1 MAALSLYLML
11 PYFRFRILR
20 IDSATQVAAVS
31 AYTLVRASSQVE
43 ALTALLQQ
51 LAPWET
57 AAPLHGP
64 STCPQWF

>member
-1 MAALSLYLML
+1 MAALSLYLMVSS
-11 PYFRFRILR
+11 FRFRIFR

-31 AYTLVRASSQVE
+31 AYTLVSASSQAE

-51 LAPWET
+51 LSPWET

-64 STCPQWF
+64 NTCTQWF